1 MLRLLLCVN
10 LPLYQAPQPKFVK
23 FARFAFK
30 TTSTKFHPF
39 RIFRGSQKQQKT
51 SASLRLCVSP
61 LSTNPPPRLLN
72 HLRQATTSP
81 STSLLPLS
89 NSVTTAAAREISRRR
104 TFAIISHPDA
114 GKTTLTEK
122 LLLYGGAIG
131 LAGSVTSKKAQQST
145 SSDWMTMEKERGI
158 SVSSTV
164 LQFEYKDC
172 CVNLLDTPGHHDFSE
187 DTYRVLSAVDA
198 AVMVIDA
205 GKGIEAQTLK
215 LFDVCRKRGVPIFVF
230 INKMDRP
237 SRPPLELMDELE
249 KVLKLAPAPVNWPLG
264 DGPRFRGVYDRK
276 KDEVNLF
283 EKTAHGAFKAPLE
296 VAGIEDP
303 KIREAL
309 SEELYE
315 TVTSEVELLDGLT
328 EPLDIER
335 VLAGEQMPIYFGSAM
350 NNFGVQNMLESF
362 LEMAPPPTGRVSK
375 DEFIEPT
382 TDNFSGFVF
391 KIQANMNPRH
401 RDRAVFVRIVS
412 GVFQRDMQVIDQR
425 TGKKVRLANAQKL
438 FGQDRETLDTAYAG
452 DILALVGNYNF
463 LIGDTLTSDP
473 NVIYKEMPRFT
484 PECFTYI
491 INSDTANIKRYRS
504 GMEQLMKEGV
514 AQAYHV
520 HNSAQAVPLLGAVGP
535 LQFEVLQARLLSEYN
550 VETRLDPPRWTAVQW
565 FSENEPD
572 KGRSDREPPE
582 VTLPSGCVVA
592 RDQDDNWVV
601 LLSAQYLVKG
611 LHDRNEHLTFR
622 DSA

>member
-1 MLRLLLCVN
+1 MGQSTGRVANCTASSYQSLLFTRF
-10 LPLYQAPQPKFVK
+10 LPL
-23 FARFAFK
+23 
-30 TTSTKFHPF
+30 T
-39 RIFRGSQKQQKT
+39 T
-51 SASLRLCVSP
+51 SAS
-61 LSTNPPPRLLN
+61 TNTVP
-72 HLRQATTSP
+72 A
-81 STSLLPLS
+81 
-89 NSVTTAAAREISRRR
+89 AAAREIRRRR

-131 LAGSVTSKKAQQST
+131 LAGSVTSKKEQQST
-145 SSDWMTMEKERGI
+145 SSDWMGMEKERGI

-164 LQFEYKDC
+164 LQFDYKDC

-187 DTYRVLSAVDA
+187 DTYRVLSAVDS
-198 AVMVIDA
+198 AVMVIEA
-205 GKGIEAQTLK
+205 GKGVEPQTLK
-215 LFDVCRKRGVPIFVF
+215 LFEVCRRRGVPIFVF

-237 SRPPLELMDELE
+237 SRPPLELIDELE
-249 KVLKLAPAPVNWPLG
+249 KVLGLAPAPVNWPLG

-276 KDEVNLF
+276 KGEVNLY
-283 EKTAHGAFKAPLE
+283 ERTPHGAFKAPLE
-296 VAGIEDP
+296 VAGIED
-303 KIREAL
+303 KKVREAL
-309 SEELYE
+309 SDELYE
-315 TVTSEVELLDGLT
+315 TVTQEVELLDGVT

-362 LEMAPPPTGRVSK
+362 LEMAPSPTGRVSESK
-375 DEFIEPT
+375 MVDPN

-412 GVFQRDMQVIDQR
+412 GIFERDMQVVDQR
-425 TGKKVRLANAQKL
+425 SGRKVRLANAQKL

-473 NVIYKEMPRFT
+473 KVVYKEMPRFT

-514 AQAYHV
+514 AQAYQV
-520 HNSAQAVPLLGAVGP
+520 YGSAQAVPLLGAVGP
-535 LQFEVLQARLLSEYN
+535 LQFEVLQARLVSEYQ
-550 VETRLDPPRWTAVQW
+550 VETRLEQPSWTVVQW
-565 FSENEPD
+565 FQEKEPD
-572 KGRSDREPPE
+572 KLRSELDPPE
-582 VTLPSGCVVA
+582 VQLPSGSSIA
-592 RDQDDNWVV
+592 RDQDGQWVV
-601 LLSAQYLVKG
+601 LLSAKYLLG
-611 LHDRNEHLTFR
+611 ILHDRNEHLIFR
-622 DSA
+622 DHAND

>member
-1 MLRLLLCVN
+1 VLL
-10 LPLYQAPQPKFVK
+10 F
-23 FARFAFK
+23 
-30 TTSTKFHPF
+30 
-39 RIFRGSQKQQKT
+39 T
-51 SASLRLCVSP
+51 SAQP
-61 LSTNPPPRLLN
+61 LTIPVSTNTVP
-72 HLRQATTSP
+72 A
-81 STSLLPLS
+81 
-89 NSVTTAAAREISRRR
+89 AAAREISRRR

-131 LAGSVTSKKAQQST
+131 LAGSVTSKREQQAT
-145 SSDWMTMEKERGI
+145 SSDWMAMEKERGI

-164 LQFEYKDC
+164 LQFDYKEC

-205 GKGIEAQTLK
+205 GKGIEPQTLK
-215 LFDVCRKRGVPIFVF
+215 LFKVCRRRGVPIFVF

-237 SRPPLELMDELE
+237 SRPPLELIDELE
-249 KVLKLAPAPVNWPLG
+249 KVLGLAPAPVNWPLG
-264 DGPRFRGVYDRK
+264 DGPRFRGVYDRTK
-276 KDEVNLF
+276 GEVHLF
-283 EKTAHGAFKAPLE
+283 ERTPHGAFKAPLE
-296 VAGIEDP
+296 VAGIEDE
-303 KIREAL
+303 RVRAVL
-309 SEELYE
+309 GEELYE
-315 TVTSEVELLDGLT
+315 TVTQEVELLDGVT
-328 EPLDIER
+328 ESLDLER

-362 LEMAPPPTGRVSK
+362 LEMAPPPAGRVS
-375 DEFIEPT
+375 DREMIAPT

-412 GVFQRDMQVIDQR
+412 GIFERDMQVIDQR
-425 TGKKVRLANAQKL
+425 SGKKVRLANAQKL

-473 NVIYKEMPRFT
+473 SVVYDEMPRFT

-491 INSDTANIKRYRS
+491 LNSDTAKVKRYRS

-520 HNSAQAVPLLGAVGP
+520 HGTARAVPLLGAVGP
-535 LQFEVLQARLLSEYN
+535 LQFEVMQARLVSEYQ
-550 VETRLDPPRWTAVQW
+550 VETRLEAPPWTVVQW
-565 FSENEPD
+565 IEEKEPD
-572 KGRSDREPPE
+572 RSRSELDPPE
-582 VTLPSGCVVA
+582 VILPSGSALA
-592 RDQDDNWVV
+592 RDQEGQWVV
-601 LLSAQYLVKG
+601 LLPSKYLLTG
-611 LHDRNEHLTFR
+611 LRDRNEHLAFR
-622 DSA
+622 EHANRQGGCEVRKFRGI

>member
-1 MLRLLLCVN
+1 M
-10 LPLYQAPQPKFVK
+10 
-23 FARFAFK
+23 
-30 TTSTKFHPF
+30 S
-39 RIFRGSQKQQKT
+39 T
-51 SASLRLCVSP
+51 SASINTVP
-61 LSTNPPPRLLN
+61 
-72 HLRQATTSP
+72 
-81 STSLLPLS
+81 
-89 NSVTTAAAREISRRR
+89 AAASREISRRR

-131 LAGSVTSKKAQQST
+131 LAGSVTSKKEQQST
-145 SSDWMTMEKERGI
+145 SSDWMAMEKERGI

-215 LFDVCRKRGVPIFVF
+215 LFEVCRRRGVPIFVF

-237 SRPPLELMDELE
+237 SRPPLELLDELE
-249 KVLKLAPAPVNWPLG
+249 TVLKLAPAPVNWPLG

-283 EKTAHGAFKAPLE
+283 ERTAGGAFKAPLE
-296 VAGIEDP
+296 VAGIEDD
-303 KIREAL
+303 KVREAL
-309 SEELYE
+309 DEELYE
-315 TVTSEVELLDGLT
+315 TVKQEIELLDGLT
-328 EPLDIER
+328 EPLDIEC
-335 VLAGEQMPIYFGSAM
+335 VLAGKQMPIYFGSAM

-362 LEMAPPPTGRVSK
+362 LDLAPAPTGRVSN
-375 DEFIEPT
+375 DEMVEPT
-382 TDNFSGFVF
+382 TNNFSGFVF

-401 RDRAVFVRIVS
+401 RDRAVFIRIVS
-412 GVFQRDMQVIDQR
+412 GVFERDMQVIDQR

-473 NVIYKEMPRFT
+473 EVVYDEMPRFT

-491 INSDTANIKRYRS
+491 INKDTTNIKRYRS

-520 HNSAQAVPLLGAVGP
+520 HGSMQAVPMLGAVGP
-535 LQFEVLQARLLSEYN
+535 LQFEVLQARLISEYQC
-550 VETRLDPPRWTAVQW
+550 ETRLEQSPWTVVQWVEEKEPDPHRRESDPP
-565 FSENEPD
+565 EI
-572 KGRSDREPPE
+572 K
-582 VTLPSGCVVA
+582 LPSGCSVA
-592 RDQDDNWVV
+592 KDQDGNWVV
-601 LLSAQYLVKG
+601 LLSAKFYLG
-611 LHDRNEHLTFR
+611 ILHERNEHLTFR
-622 DSA
+622 DHANG

>member
-1 MLRLLLCVN
+1 
-10 LPLYQAPQPKFVK
+10 A
-23 FARFAFK
+23 
-30 TTSTKFHPF
+30 STP
-39 RIFRGSQKQQKT
+39 T
-51 SASLRLCVSP
+51 VS
-61 LSTNPPPRLLN
+61 
-72 HLRQATTSP
+72 
-81 STSLLPLS
+81 
-89 NSVTTAAAREISRRR
+89 AAASREISRRR

-131 LAGSVTSKKAQQST
+131 LAGSVTSKKEQQST
-145 SSDWMTMEKERGI
+145 SSDWMSMEKERGI

-164 LQFEYKDC
+164 LQFEYQNC

-215 LFDVCRKRGVPIFVF
+215 LFEVCRRRGVPIFVF

-237 SRPPLELMDELE
+237 SRPPLELIDELE
-249 KVLKLAPAPVNWPLG
+249 TVLKLAPAPVNWPLG
-264 DGPRFRGVYDRK
+264 DGPRFRGVYDRR

-283 EKTAHGAFKAPLE
+283 ERTSHGAFKAPLE
-296 VAGIEDP
+296 VAGIEDE
-303 KIREAL
+303 KVREAL
-309 SEELYE
+309 SDELYE
-315 TVTSEVELLDGLT
+315 AVTSEVELLDGLT
-328 EPLDIER
+328 ETLDVEK
-335 VLAGEQMPIYFGSAM
+335 VLAGQQMPIYFGSAM

-362 LEMAPPPTGRVSK
+362 LEMAPPPSGRIDVTA
-375 DEFIEPT
+375 DDVVDPEIE
-382 TDNFSGFVF
+382 NFSGFVF

-412 GVFQRDMQVIDQR
+412 GVFERDMQVVDQR

-473 NVIYKEMPRFT
+473 KITFNEMPRFT

-491 INSDTANIKRYRS
+491 LNKDTANIKRYRS

-520 HNSAQAVPLLGAVGP
+520 HGSAQSVPLLGAVGP
-535 LQFEVLQARLLSEYN
+535 LQFEVLQARLESEYS
-550 VETRLDPPRWTAVQW
+550 VETRLEHPRWNCVQW
-565 FSENEPD
+565 FVENEPD
-572 KGRSDREPPE
+572 KSRSDREPPE

-592 RDQDDNWVV
+592 RDQDGKWVV
-601 LLSAQYLVKG
+601 LLPAQYLVSI
-611 LHDRNEHLTFR
+611 LHDRNGHLTFR

>member
-1 MLRLLLCVN
+1 MS
-10 LPLYQAPQPKFVK
+10 AP
-23 FARFAFK
+23 
-30 TTSTKFHPF
+30 
-39 RIFRGSQKQQKT
+39 
-51 SASLRLCVSP
+51 
-61 LSTNPPPRLLN
+61 
-72 HLRQATTSP
+72 
-81 STSLLPLS
+81 
-89 NSVTTAAAREISRRR
+89 AAREIARRR

-131 LAGSVTSKKAQQST
+131 LAGSVTSKKEQQAT
-145 SSDWMTMEKERGI
+145 SSDWMSMEKERGI

-164 LQFEYKDC
+164 LQFEYQNY

-215 LFDVCRKRGVPIFVF
+215 LFEVCRRRGVPIFVF

-237 SRPPLELMDELE
+237 SRPPLELIDELE
-249 KVLKLAPAPVNWPLG
+249 KVLKLSPAPVNWPLG
-264 DGPRFRGVYDRK
+264 DGPRFRGVYDRM

-283 EKTAHGAFKAPLE
+283 ERTSHGAFKAPLE
-296 VAGIEDP
+296 VAGIEDE
-303 KIREAL
+303 KVREAL
-309 SEELYE
+309 SDDLYE
-315 TVTSEVELLDGLT
+315 SVIQEVELLDALT
-328 EPLDIER
+328 EPLDLQR

-362 LEMAPPPTGRVSK
+362 LEMAPAPVGRVSA
-375 DEFIEPT
+375 DEVLDPESV
-382 TDNFSGFVF
+382 NFSGFVF

-401 RDRAVFVRIVS
+401 RDRAVFIRIVS
-412 GVFQRDMQVIDQR
+412 GVFERDMQVIDQR
-425 TGKKVRLANAQKL
+425 SGKKVRLANAQKL
-438 FGQDRETLDTAYAG
+438 FGQDRATLDTAYAG
-452 DILALVGNYNF
+452 DILALVGNYQF

-473 NVIYKEMPRFT
+473 KVIYQEMPRFT

-491 INSDTANIKRYRS
+491 INSDTKNIKRYRA

-520 HNSAQAVPLLGAVGP
+520 HGSAQAVPLLGAVGP
-535 LQFEVLQARLLSEYN
+535 LQFEVLQARLLSEYQ
-550 VETRLDPPRWTAVQW
+550 VETRLEHPRWTVVQW
-565 FSENEPD
+565 FEEKVPE

-582 VTLPSGCVVA
+582 VKLPSACVLA
-592 RDQDDNWVV
+592 RDQDGQWVV
-601 LLSAQYLVKG
+601 LLSSAYLVSH
-611 LHDRNEHLTFR
+611 LHEQNNHLTFR
-622 DSA
+622 SHA

>member
-1 MLRLLLCVN
+1 MTT
-10 LPLYQAPQPKFVK
+10 P
-23 FARFAFK
+23 AF
-30 TTSTKFHPF
+30 TPNVPF
-39 RIFRGSQKQQKT
+39 
-51 SASLRLCVSP
+51 
-61 LSTNPPPRLLN
+61 
-72 HLRQATTSP
+72 
-81 STSLLPLS
+81 
-89 NSVTTAAAREISRRR
+89 AAASEIARRR

-131 LAGSVTSKKAQQST
+131 LAGSVTSKKEQQST
-145 SSDWMTMEKERGI
+145 SSDWMSMEKERGI

-164 LQFEYKDC
+164 LQFEYKNC
-172 CVNLLDTPGHHDFSE
+172 CINLLDTPGHHDFSE

-215 LFDVCRKRGVPIFVF
+215 LFEVCRRRGVPIFVF

-237 SRPPLELMDELE
+237 SRPPLELIDELE
-249 KVLKLAPAPVNWPLG
+249 TVLKLAPAPVNWPLG
-264 DGPRFRGVYDRK
+264 DGPRFRGVYDRRK
-276 KDEVNLF
+276 GEVNLF
-283 EKTAHGAFKAPLE
+283 ERTSHGSFKAPLE
-296 VAGIEDP
+296 VAGIEDD
-303 KIREAL
+303 KVREAL
-309 SEELYE
+309 SDELYLA
-315 TVTSEVELLDGLT
+315 VTSEIELLDGLT
-328 EPLDIER
+328 ETIDVER
-335 VLAGEQMPIYFGSAM
+335 VLAGQQMPIYFGSAM

-362 LEMAPPPTGRVSK
+362 LELAPPPAGRINVSA
-375 DEFIEPT
+375 DEMMDPEAGG
-382 TDNFSGFVF
+382 FSGFVF

-412 GVFQRDMQVIDQR
+412 GVFERDMQIVDQR

-438 FGQDRETLDTAYAG
+438 FGQGRETLDTAYAG

-463 LIGDTLTSDP
+463 LIGDTLTDNP
-473 NVIYKEMPRFT
+473 EVTFNEMPRFT

-491 INSDTANIKRYRS
+491 LNKDTANIKRYRS

-520 HNSAQAVPLLGAVGP
+520 HGSAQTVPLLGAVGP
-535 LQFEVLQARLLSEYN
+535 LQFEVLQARLESEYS
-550 VETRLDPPRWTAVQW
+550 VETRLEHPRWNCVQW
-565 FSENEPD
+565 FVEQEPD
-572 KGRSDREPPE
+572 KSRSHREPPE

-592 RDQDDNWVV
+592 RDQDGNWVV
-601 LLSAQYLVKG
+601 LLPAQYLVG
-611 LHDRNEHLTFR
+611 ILSDRNEHLIFR

>member
-1 MLRLLLCVN
+1 MS
-10 LPLYQAPQPKFVK
+10 YQ
-23 FARFAFK
+23 FARLTA
-30 TTSTKFHPF
+30 P
-39 RIFRGSQKQQKT
+39 
-51 SASLRLCVSP
+51 ASINTVS
-61 LSTNPPPRLLN
+61 
-72 HLRQATTSP
+72 
-81 STSLLPLS
+81 
-89 NSVTTAAAREISRRR
+89 AAAAHEISRRR

-131 LAGSVTSKKAQQST
+131 LAGSVTSKKEEQAT

-215 LFDVCRKRGVPIFVF
+215 LFEVCRRRGVPIFVF

-237 SRPPLELMDELE
+237 SRPPLELLDELE
-249 KVLKLAPAPVNWPLG
+249 NVLKLAPAPVNWPLG

-276 KDEVNLF
+276 KGEVNLF
-283 EKTAHGAFKAPLE
+283 ERTKRGAFMAPLE
-296 VAGIEDP
+296 VAGIEDD
-303 KIREAL
+303 KVREIL
-309 SEELYE
+309 SDDLYE
-315 TVTSEVELLDGLT
+315 TVTQEVEMLDGLT
-328 EPLDIER
+328 EPLEMER

-362 LEMAPPPTGRVSK
+362 LEMAPAPSGRVSN
-375 DEFIEPT
+375 DEMVDPNTEK
-382 TDNFSGFVF
+382 FSGFVF

-412 GVFQRDMQVIDQR
+412 GVFERDMQVIDQR
-425 TGKKVRLANAQKL
+425 SGKKVRLANAQKL

-473 NVIYKEMPRFT
+473 KVVYDEMPRFT
-484 PECFTYI
+484 PECFIYI
-491 INSDTANIKRYRS
+491 RNSDTTNIKRYRA
-504 GMEQLMKEGV
+504 GIEQLMKEGV
-514 AQAYHV
+514 AQAYYIHGSV
-520 HNSAQAVPLLGAVGP
+520 ERVPLLGAVGP
-535 LQFEVLQARLLSEYN
+535 LQFEVLQARLISEYQ
-550 VETRLDPPRWTAVQW
+550 VETRLESSPYSVVQW
-565 FSENEPD
+565 FEEKEPD
-572 KGRSDREPPE
+572 TMRRDSDPPP
-582 VTLPSGCVVA
+582 VKLPSGCAIA
-592 RDQDDNWVV
+592 RDQDNYWVV
-601 LLSAQYLVKG
+601 LLSSKYMVTV
-611 LHDRNEHLTFR
+611 LHEGNEHLIFR
-622 DSA
+622 DHATGD

>member
-1 MLRLLLCVN
+1 MSSFRATRGFFSPLAVLL
-10 LPLYQAPQPKFVK
+10 
-23 FARFAFK
+23 
-30 TTSTKFHPF
+30 T
-39 RIFRGSQKQQKT
+39 T
-51 SASLRLCVSP
+51 SASIKTVP
-61 LSTNPPPRLLN
+61 
-72 HLRQATTSP
+72 A
-81 STSLLPLS
+81 
-89 NSVTTAAAREISRRR
+89 AAAREISRRR

-131 LAGSVTSKKAQQST
+131 LAGSVTSKKEEQST
-145 SSDWMTMEKERGI
+145 SSDWMAMEKERGI

-164 LQFEYKDC
+164 LQFEYNGS

-215 LFDVCRKRGVPIFVF
+215 LFEVCRKRGVPIFVF
-230 INKMDRP
+230 VNKLDRP

-249 KVLKLAPAPVNWPLG
+249 DVLKLAPAPVNWPLG

-276 KDEVNLF
+276 KGEVNLF
-283 EKTAHGAFKAPLE
+283 ERTSRGAFKAPLE
-296 VAGIEDP
+296 VAGIEDDLV
-303 KIREAL
+303 REAL
-309 SEELYE
+309 GDDLHE
-315 TVTSEVELLDGLT
+315 TVTQEVEMLDGLT
-328 EPLDIER
+328 EPLDMAR

-350 NNFGVQNMLESF
+350 NNFGVQNMLEGF
-362 LEMAPPPTGRVSK
+362 LEMAPAPTGRVS
-375 DEFIEPT
+375 EGEMIQPNAA
-382 TDNFSGFVF
+382 NFSGFVF

-412 GVFQRDMQVIDQR
+412 GVFERDMQVIDQR

-473 NVIYKEMPRFT
+473 KIVYDEMPRFT

-491 INSDTANIKRYRS
+491 RNTDTTNIKRYRA
-504 GMEQLMKEGV
+504 GIEQLMKEGV
-514 AQAYHV
+514 AQSYFLHG
-520 HNSAQAVPLLGAVGP
+520 SIERVPLLGAVGP
-535 LQFEVLQARLLSEYN
+535 LQFEVLQARLVSEYQ
-550 VETRLDPPRWTAVQW
+550 VETRLEHSPWSVVQW
-565 FSENEPD
+565 FSEKEPD
-572 KGRSDREPPE
+572 TMRRDLDPPK
-582 VTLPSGCVVA
+582 VQLPSGCSIA
-592 RDQDDNWVV
+592 RDQDGNWVV
-601 LLSAQYLVKG
+601 LLGSKYLVAN
-611 LHDRNEHLTFR
+611 LHDRNEHLIFR
-622 DSA
+622 DHAND

>member
-1 MLRLLLCVN
+1 M
-10 LPLYQAPQPKFVK
+10 
-23 FARFAFK
+23 
-30 TTSTKFHPF
+30 STLVP
-39 RIFRGSQKQQKT
+39 
-51 SASLRLCVSP
+51 
-61 LSTNPPPRLLN
+61 
-72 HLRQATTSP
+72 
-81 STSLLPLS
+81 
-89 NSVTTAAAREISRRR
+89 TAAAREISRRR

-131 LAGSVTSKKAQQST
+131 LAGSVTSKKEQQST
-145 SSDWMTMEKERGI
+145 SSDWMAMEKERGI

-164 LQFEYKDC
+164 LQFEYKEC

-237 SRPPLELMDELE
+237 TRPPLELIDELE

-283 EKTAHGAFKAPLE
+283 ERTSRGAFKAPLE

-303 KIREAL
+303 KVREAL
-309 SEELYE
+309 SEDLYE
-315 TVTSEVELLDGLT
+315 TVTSEIELLDGLT
-328 EPLDIER
+328 EPLDLDR

-362 LEMAPPPTGRVSK
+362 LEMAPPPTGRISTGQ
-375 DEFIEPT
+375 DEIIDPRNEA
-382 TDNFSGFVF
+382 FSGFVF

-412 GVFQRDMQVIDQR
+412 GVFERDMQVIDQR

-473 NVIYKEMPRFT
+473 KIAYAEMPRFT

-491 INSDTANIKRYRS
+491 INSDTKNIKRYRS

-520 HNSAQAVPLLGAVGP
+520 HQSAQAVPLLGAVGP
-535 LQFEVLQARLLSEYN
+535 LQFEVLQARLIAEYQ
-550 VETRLDPPRWTAVQW
+550 VETRLEHPRWNCVQW
-565 FSENEPD
+565 LTENEPE
-572 KGRSDREPPE
+572 KGRSDREPPK
-582 VTLPSGCVVA
+582 VTLPTGCVIA
-592 RDQDDNWVV
+592 RDQDSQWVV
-601 LLSAQYLVKG
+601 LLPAAYLVSI
-611 LHDRNEHLTFR
+611 LQDRNEHLTFR
-622 DSA
+622 ESA

>member
-1 MLRLLLCVN
+1 MIWWVVNEAALSYQCV
-10 LPLYQAPQPKFVK
+10 PL
-23 FARFAFK
+23 
-30 TTSTKFHPF
+30 T
-39 RIFRGSQKQQKT
+39 T
-51 SASLRLCVSP
+51 SASINTVP
-61 LSTNPPPRLLN
+61 
-72 HLRQATTSP
+72 A
-81 STSLLPLS
+81 
-89 NSVTTAAAREISRRR
+89 AAARESSRRR

-131 LAGSVTSKKAQQST
+131 LAGSVTSKKEQQST

-164 LQFEYKDC
+164 LQFEYNDY

-215 LFDVCRKRGVPIFVF
+215 LFEVCRRRGVPIFVF

-237 SRPPLELMDELE
+237 SRPPLELLDELE

-276 KDEVNLF
+276 KGEVNLF
-283 EKTAHGAFKAPLE
+283 ERTVGGAFKAPLE
-296 VAGIEDP
+296 VAGIEDE
-303 KIREAL
+303 KVREAL
-309 SEELYE
+309 SDDLYE
-315 TVTSEVELLDGLT
+315 TVTQEVELLDGLT
-328 EPLDIER
+328 EPLDLER

-350 NNFGVQNMLESF
+350 NNFGVQSMLESF
-362 LEMAPPPTGRVSK
+362 LEMAPSPEGRLSGGEMVDPKTK
-375 DEFIEPT
+375 D
-382 TDNFSGFVF
+382 FSGFVF

-412 GVFQRDMQVIDQR
+412 GVFERDMQVIDQR
-425 TGKKVRLANAQKL
+425 SGKKVRLANAQKL

-463 LIGDTLTSDP
+463 LIGDTLTSNPKIVYD
-473 NVIYKEMPRFT
+473 EMPRFT

-491 INSDTANIKRYRS
+491 RNSDTTNIKRYRA
-504 GMEQLMKEGV
+504 GIEQLMKEGV
-514 AQAYHV
+514 AQAYYIHG
-520 HNSAQAVPLLGAVGP
+520 SIERVPLLGAVGP
-535 LQFEVLQARLLSEYN
+535 LQFEVLQARLISEYQ
-550 VETRLDPPRWTAVQW
+550 VETRLESSPYSVVQWLEEKEPDTMRRDSDPP
-565 FSENEPD
+565 EI
-572 KGRSDREPPE
+572 K
-582 VTLPSGCVVA
+582 LPSGCKIA
-592 RDQDDNWVV
+592 RDQDDGWVV
-601 LLSAQYLVKG
+601 LLSSKYMVSV
-611 LHDRNEHLTFR
+611 LHEGNEHLIFR
-622 DSA
+622 DHATGD

>member
-1 MLRLLLCVN
+1 MV
-10 LPLYQAPQPKFVK
+10 P
-23 FARFAFK
+23 
-30 TTSTKFHPF
+30 
-39 RIFRGSQKQQKT
+39 
-51 SASLRLCVSP
+51 ASV
-61 LSTNPPPRLLN
+61 
-72 HLRQATTSP
+72 AG
-81 STSLLPLS
+81 
-89 NSVTTAAAREISRRR
+89 EISRRR

-131 LAGSVTSKKAQQST
+131 LAGSVTSKKKQQAT
-145 SSDWMTMEKERGI
+145 SSDWMSMEKERGI

-164 LQFEYKDC
+164 LQFEYQDC

-215 LFDVCRKRGVPIFVF
+215 LFEVCRRRGVPIFVF
-230 INKMDRP
+230 VNKMDRP

-276 KDEVNLF
+276 KGEVHLF
-283 EKTAHGAFKAPLE
+283 ERTTHGAFKAPLE
-296 VAGIEDP
+296 VAGIEDE
-303 KIREAL
+303 KVHESL
-309 SEELYE
+309 GDELYE
-315 TVTSEVELLDGLT
+315 TVTQEVELLDGLT
-328 EPLDIER
+328 EPLDLER
-335 VLAGEQMPIYFGSAM
+335 VIAGEQMPIYFGSAM

-362 LEMAPPPTGRVSK
+362 LEMAPSPVGRVSQ
-375 DEFIEPT
+375 DELVDPN
-382 TDNFSGFVF
+382 DANFSGFVF

-412 GVFQRDMQVIDQR
+412 GVFERDMQVIDQR
-425 TGKKVRLANAQKL
+425 SGKKVRLANAQKL

-473 NVIYKEMPRFT
+473 KVVYNEMPRFT

-491 INSDTANIKRYRS
+491 LNSDTKNIKRYRA

-520 HNSAQAVPLLGAVGP
+520 HGSAQAVPLLGAVGP
-535 LQFEVLQARLLSEYN
+535 LQFEVLQARLISEYQ
-550 VETRLDPPRWTAVQW
+550 VETRLEHPRWSVVQW
-565 FSENEPD
+565 FEEND
-572 KGRSDREPPE
+572 RDTMRSDREPPE
-582 VTLPSGCVVA
+582 VKLPSGCAVA
-592 RDQDDNWVV
+592 RDQDGHWVV
-601 LLSAQYLVKG
+601 LLSSPYLVEN
-611 LHDRNEHLTFR
+611 LRERNEHLTFR
-622 DSA
+622 PHA

>member
-1 MLRLLLCVN
+1 M
-10 LPLYQAPQPKFVK
+10 
-23 FARFAFK
+23 
-30 TTSTKFHPF
+30 TTSSSFPTV
-39 RIFRGSQKQQKT
+39 
-51 SASLRLCVSP
+51 SAD
-61 LSTNPPPRLLN
+61 
-72 HLRQATTSP
+72 
-81 STSLLPLS
+81 
-89 NSVTTAAAREISRRR
+89 AARESSRRR

-131 LAGSVTSKKAQQST
+131 LAGSVTSKKEQQST
-145 SSDWMTMEKERGI
+145 SSDWMSMEKERGI
-158 SVSSTV
+158 SVSSTA
-164 LQFEYKDC
+164 LQFEYNNY

-215 LFDVCRKRGVPIFVF
+215 LFEVCRRRGVPIFVF

-237 SRPPLELMDELE
+237 SRPPLELVDELE
-249 KVLKLAPAPVNWPLG
+249 RVLKLAPAPVNWPLG
-264 DGPRFRGVYDRK
+264 DGPRFRGVYDRTK
-276 KDEVNLF
+276 GEVHLF
-283 EKTAHGAFKAPLE
+283 ERTSGGKFKAPLE
-296 VAGIEDP
+296 VAGIEDELVR
-303 KIREAL
+303 KAL
-309 SEELYE
+309 DDDLYE
-315 TVTSEVELLDGLT
+315 TVTQEIEMLDELT
-328 EPLDIER
+328 EPLDLEQ

-362 LEMAPPPTGRVSK
+362 LEMAPAPTGRVSHGEII
-375 DEFIEPT
+375 DPNTE
-382 TDNFSGFVF
+382 DFSGFVF

-412 GVFQRDMQVIDQR
+412 GVFKRDMQVIDQR

-463 LIGDTLTSDP
+463 LIGDTLTSNP
-473 NVIYKEMPRFT
+473 KITYNEMPRFT

-491 INSDTANIKRYRS
+491 VNKDTANIKRYRS

-520 HNSAQAVPLLGAVGP
+520 HGSTQAVPMLGAVGP
-535 LQFEVLQARLLSEYN
+535 LQFEVLQARLISEYQ
-550 VETRLDPPRWTAVQW
+550 VETRLEHSPWSVVQW
-565 FSENEPD
+565 FEEKEPD
-572 KGRSDREPPE
+572 PMRRERDAPE
-582 VTLPSGCVVA
+582 VQLPSGSAIA
-592 RDQDDNWVV
+592 RDQDGNWVV
-601 LLSAQYLVKG
+601 LLSQKFYVGL
-611 LHDRNEHLTFR
+611 LHDRNEHLIFR
-622 DSA
+622 DHAV

>member
-1 MLRLLLCVN
+1 M
-10 LPLYQAPQPKFVK
+10 
-23 FARFAFK
+23 
-30 TTSTKFHPF
+30 T
-39 RIFRGSQKQQKT
+39 
-51 SASLRLCVSP
+51 
-61 LSTNPPPRLLN
+61 
-72 HLRQATTSP
+72 
-81 STSLLPLS
+81 
-89 NSVTTAAAREISRRR
+89 TTASTPTVSAAASREISRRR

-131 LAGSVTSKKAQQST
+131 LAGSVTSKKEQQST
-145 SSDWMTMEKERGI
+145 SSDWMSMEKERGI

-164 LQFEYKDC
+164 LQFEYQNC

-215 LFDVCRKRGVPIFVF
+215 LFEVCRRRGVPIFVF

-237 SRPPLELMDELE
+237 SRPPLELIDELE
-249 KVLKLAPAPVNWPLG
+249 TVLKLAPAPVNWPLG
-264 DGPRFRGVYDRK
+264 DGPRFRGVYDRR

-283 EKTAHGAFKAPLE
+283 ERTSHGAFKAPLE
-296 VAGIEDP
+296 VAGIEDE
-303 KIREAL
+303 KVREAL
-309 SEELYE
+309 SDELYE
-315 TVTSEVELLDGLT
+315 AVTSEVELLDGLT
-328 EPLDIER
+328 ETLDVEK
-335 VLAGEQMPIYFGSAM
+335 VLAGQQMPIYFGSAM

-362 LEMAPPPTGRVSK
+362 LEMAPPPSGRIDVTA
-375 DEFIEPT
+375 DDVVDPEIE
-382 TDNFSGFVF
+382 NFSGFVF

-412 GVFQRDMQVIDQR
+412 GVFERDMQVVDQR

-473 NVIYKEMPRFT
+473 KITFNEMPRFT

-491 INSDTANIKRYRS
+491 LNKDTANIKRYRS

-520 HNSAQAVPLLGAVGP
+520 HGSAQSVPLLGAVGP
-535 LQFEVLQARLLSEYN
+535 LQFEVLQARLESEYS
-550 VETRLDPPRWTAVQW
+550 VETRLEHPRWNCVQW
-565 FSENEPD
+565 FVENEPD
-572 KGRSDREPPE
+572 KSRSDREPPE

-592 RDQDDNWVV
+592 RDQDGKWVV
-601 LLSAQYLVKG
+601 LLPAQYLVSI
-611 LHDRNEHLTFR
+611 LHDRNGHLTFR

>member
-1 MLRLLLCVN
+1 MKGVLLIRALPVN
-10 LPLYQAPQPKFVK
+10 SSPSL
-23 FARFAFK
+23 
-30 TTSTKFHPF
+30 T
-39 RIFRGSQKQQKT
+39 T
-51 SASLRLCVSP
+51 SASI
-61 LSTNPPPRLLN
+61 NPVP
-72 HLRQATTSP
+72 A
-81 STSLLPLS
+81 
-89 NSVTTAAAREISRRR
+89 AAAREISRRR

-131 LAGSVTSKKAQQST
+131 LAGSVTSKKEAQST
-145 SSDWMTMEKERGI
+145 SSDWMAMEKERGI

-164 LQFEYKDC
+164 LQFEYQDY

-215 LFDVCRKRGVPIFVF
+215 LFEVCRRRGVPIFVF

-237 SRPPLELMDELE
+237 SRPPMELMDELE

-276 KDEVNLF
+276 KGEVNLF
-283 EKTAHGAFKAPLE
+283 ERTPHGAFKAPLE
-296 VAGIEDP
+296 VAGIEDDAV
-303 KIREAL
+303 REVL
-309 SEELYE
+309 SDELYE
-315 TVTSEVELLDGLT
+315 TVIQEVELLDGLT

-362 LEMAPPPTGRVSK
+362 LEMAPLPAGRKS
-375 DEFIEPT
+375 DSEMIEPT
-382 TDNFSGFVF
+382 TNNFSGFVF

-412 GVFQRDMQVIDQR
+412 GIFERDMQVIDQR
-425 TGKKVRLANAQKL
+425 SGKKVRLANAQKL

-473 NVIYKEMPRFT
+473 RVVYKEMPRFT
-484 PECFTYI
+484 PECFAYI
-491 INSDTANIKRYRS
+491 LNKDTAGIKRYRS

-514 AQAYHV
+514 AQAYQV
-520 HNSAQAVPLLGAVGP
+520 HGSAQAVPLLGAVGP
-535 LQFEVLQARLLSEYN
+535 LQFEVMQARLAAEYQ
-550 VETRLDPPRWTAVQW
+550 VETRLETPSWTVVQW
-565 FSENEPD
+565 FEEKEPD
-572 KGRSDREPPE
+572 SSRGELDPPK
-582 VTLPSGCVVA
+582 VQLPSGCSVA
-592 RDQDDNWVV
+592 RDQDGQWAV
-601 LLSAQYLVKG
+601 LLPVKYLTSI
-611 LHDRNEHLTFR
+611 LHDRNEHLIFR
-622 DSA
+622 DHASD

>member
-1 MLRLLLCVN
+1 L
-10 LPLYQAPQPKFVK
+10 
-23 FARFAFK
+23 
-30 TTSTKFHPF
+30 TTSAKINTV
-39 RIFRGSQKQQKT
+39 
-51 SASLRLCVSP
+51 SA
-61 LSTNPPPRLLN
+61 
-72 HLRQATTSP
+72 
-81 STSLLPLS
+81 
-89 NSVTTAAAREISRRR
+89 AAAREIKRRR

-131 LAGSVTSKKAQQST
+131 LAGSVTSKKEQQST
-145 SSDWMTMEKERGI
+145 SSDWMAMEKERGI

-172 CVNLLDTPGHHDFSE
+172 CINLLDTPGHHDFSE

-215 LFDVCRKRGVPIFVF
+215 LFDVCRRRGVPIFVF

-237 SRPPLELMDELE
+237 SRPPLELIDELE
-249 KVLKLAPAPVNWPLG
+249 NVLKLAPAPVNWPLG

-276 KDEVNLF
+276 KGEVNLF
-283 EKTAHGAFKAPLE
+283 EKTVRGAFKAPLE
-296 VAGIEDP
+296 VAGIEDE
-303 KIREAL
+303 KVREAL
-309 SEELYE
+309 DDELYE
-315 TVTSEVELLDGLT
+315 TVTQEVEMLDGLT

-362 LEMAPPPTGRVSK
+362 LEMAPAPTGRVN
-375 DEFIEPT
+375 DGEMIAPNT
-382 TDNFSGFVF
+382 NNFSGFVF

-412 GVFQRDMQVIDQR
+412 GIFERDMQITDQR

-438 FGQDRETLDTAYAG
+438 FGKDRETLDTAYAG

-473 NVIYKEMPRFT
+473 KVVYNEMPRFT
-484 PECFTYI
+484 PECFAYI

-504 GMEQLMKEGV
+504 GIEQLMKEGV
-514 AQAYHV
+514 AQAYQV
-520 HNSAQAVPLLGAVGP
+520 HGSAQSVPLWGAVGP
-535 LQFEVLQARLLSEYN
+535 LQFEVLQARLISEYN
-550 VETRLDPPRWTAVQW
+550 VETRLENPPWSIVQW
-565 FSENEPD
+565 FEENEPD
-572 KGRSDREPPE
+572 ASRRSLDPPE
-582 VTLPSGCVVA
+582 VQLPSGSVIA
-592 RDQDDNWVV
+592 RDQDGRWVV
-601 LLSAQYLVKG
+601 LLTASYLVG
-611 LHDRNEHLTFR
+611 ILHDRNDHLTFR
-622 DSA
+622 DHAND

>member
-1 MLRLLLCVN
+1 M
-10 LPLYQAPQPKFVK
+10 
-23 FARFAFK
+23 
-30 TTSTKFHPF
+30 T
-39 RIFRGSQKQQKT
+39 T
-51 SASLRLCVSP
+51 SASIYTVP
-61 LSTNPPPRLLN
+61 
-72 HLRQATTSP
+72 A
-81 STSLLPLS
+81 
-89 NSVTTAAAREISRRR
+89 AAAREISRRR

-131 LAGSVTSKKAQQST
+131 LAGSVTSKKEQQST
-145 SSDWMTMEKERGI
+145 SSDWMAMEKERGI

-164 LQFEYKDC
+164 LQFEYNDC

-187 DTYRVLSAVDA
+187 DTYRVLSAVDS

-215 LFDVCRKRGVPIFVF
+215 LFEVCRRRGVPIFVF

-237 SRPPLELMDELE
+237 SRPPLELIDELE
-249 KVLKLAPAPVNWPLG
+249 RVLKLAPAPVNWPLG

-276 KDEVNLF
+276 KGEVNLF
-283 EKTAHGAFKAPLE
+283 ERTTGGAFKAPLE
-296 VAGIEDP
+296 VAGIEDE
-303 KIREAL
+303 KVREAL
-309 SEELYE
+309 DDELYE
-315 TVTSEVELLDGLT
+315 TVTQEVEMLDGLT
-328 EPLDIER
+328 EPLDVER

-362 LEMAPPPTGRVSK
+362 LEMAPPPSGRVS
-375 DEFIEPT
+375 DGEMIAPN

-401 RDRAVFVRIVS
+401 RDRAVFMRIVS
-412 GVFQRDMQVIDQR
+412 GIFERDMQVIDQR
-425 TGKKVRLANAQKL
+425 SGKKVRLANAQKL

-473 NVIYKEMPRFT
+473 KVVYNEMPRFT

-491 INSDTANIKRYRS
+491 RNSDTTNIKRYRS
-504 GMEQLMKEGV
+504 GIEQLMKEGV
-514 AQAYHV
+514 AQAYYTHG
-520 HNSAQAVPLLGAVGP
+520 SIERVPLLGAVGP
-535 LQFEVLQARLLSEYN
+535 LQFEVLQARLISEYQ
-550 VETRLDPPRWTAVQW
+550 VETRLESSPWSLVQWLQEKEPDTLRRDIDPPKVQ
-565 FSENEPD
+565 
-572 KGRSDREPPE
+572 
-582 VTLPSGCVVA
+582 LPSGSTIA
-592 RDQDDNWVV
+592 RDQDGNWVV
-601 LLSAQYLVKG
+601 LLSSKYLIAN

-622 DSA
+622 DHAND

>member
-1 MLRLLLCVN
+1 LN
-10 LPLYQAPQPKFVK
+10 
-23 FARFAFK
+23 
-30 TTSTKFHPF
+30 TSD
-39 RIFRGSQKQQKT
+39 
-51 SASLRLCVSP
+51 
-61 LSTNPPPRLLN
+61 STN
-72 HLRQATTSP
+72 T
-81 STSLLPLS
+81 LP
-89 NSVTTAAAREISRRR
+89 AAATREISRRR

-122 LLLYGGAIG
+122 LLLYGGAIE
-131 LAGSVTSKKAQQST
+131 LAGSVTSKKEQQST

-164 LQFEYKDC
+164 LQFDYQGY

-215 LFDVCRKRGVPIFVF
+215 LFEVCRKRGVPIFVF

-237 SRPPLELMDELE
+237 SRPPLELIDELE

-296 VAGIEDP
+296 VAGIEDE
-303 KIREAL
+303 KVREAL
-309 SEELYE
+309 GDELYE

-362 LEMAPPPTGRVSK
+362 LEMAPPPTGRISK
-375 DEFIEPT
+375 DEFIDPKT
-382 TDNFSGFVF
+382 NNFSGFVF

-401 RDRAVFVRIVS
+401 RDRAVFLRIVS
-412 GVFQRDMQVIDQR
+412 GIFERDMQVIDQR
-425 TGKKVRLANAQKL
+425 SGKKVRLANAQKL

-473 NVIYKEMPRFT
+473 NVVYNEMPRFP
-484 PECFTYI
+484 PEVFTYI
-491 INSDTANIKRYRS
+491 INKDTSNIKRYRS

-514 AQAYHV
+514 AQAYYV
-520 HNSAQAVPLLGAVGP
+520 HNSVSAVPLLGAVGP
-535 LQFEVLQARLLSEYN
+535 LQFEVIQARLLSEYQ
-550 VETRLDPPRWTAVQW
+550 VETRLEPPRWNCVQW
-565 FSENEPD
+565 FTEKEPT
-572 KGRSDREPPE
+572 KSRSDSAPPE
-582 VTLPSGCVVA
+582 VKLPTGCVIA
-592 RDQDDNWVV
+592 RDQDGQWVV
-601 LLSAQYLVKG
+601 LLTAQYLIRN
-611 LHDRNEHLTFR
+611 LHDRNEHLTF
-622 DSA
+622 

>member
-1 MLRLLLCVN
+1 MLVCFSGELPIALLRVTN
-10 LPLYQAPQPKFVK
+10 SMPL
-23 FARFAFK
+23 
-30 TTSTKFHPF
+30 
-39 RIFRGSQKQQKT
+39 IT
-51 SASLRLCVSP
+51 SASINTVP
-61 LSTNPPPRLLN
+61 N
-72 HLRQATTSP
+72 
-81 STSLLPLS
+81 
-89 NSVTTAAAREISRRR
+89 AAAREILRRR

-131 LAGSVTSKKAQQST
+131 LAGSVTSKKEQQTT
-145 SSDWMTMEKERGI
+145 SSDWMAMEKERGI

-164 LQFEYKDC
+164 LQFEYKNC
-172 CVNLLDTPGHHDFSE
+172 CINLLDTPGHHDFSE

-215 LFDVCRKRGVPIFVF
+215 LFEVCRRRGVPIFVF

-237 SRPPLELMDELE
+237 SRPPLELIDELE
-249 KVLKLAPAPVNWPLG
+249 NVLKLAPAPVNWPLG

-276 KDEVNLF
+276 KGEVNLF
-283 EKTAHGAFKAPLE
+283 ERTARGAFKAPLE
-296 VAGIEDP
+296 VAGIEDE
-303 KIREAL
+303 KVREAL
-309 SEELYE
+309 SDELYE
-315 TVTSEVELLDGLT
+315 TVTQEVELLDGVT
-328 EPLDIER
+328 DPLDIER

-362 LEMAPPPTGRVSK
+362 LEMAPLPAGRVS
-375 DEFIEPT
+375 DGEMIDPN

-412 GVFQRDMQVIDQR
+412 GVFERDMQIIDQR
-425 TGKKVRLANAQKL
+425 SGKKVRLANAQKL
-438 FGQDRETLDTAYAG
+438 FGQDRETLDKAYAG

-473 NVIYKEMPRFT
+473 KVVYKEMPRFT

-491 INSDTANIKRYRS
+491 LNKDTANIKRYRS
-504 GMEQLMKEGV
+504 GMAQLMKEGV

-520 HNSAQAVPLLGAVGP
+520 HGSAQAVPLLGAVGP
-535 LQFEVLQARLLSEYN
+535 LQFEVLQARLISEYQ
-550 VETRLDPPRWTAVQW
+550 VETRLEHPRWTVVQW
-565 FSENEPD
+565 FQEKEPV
-572 KGRSDREPPE
+572 KSRRDRDPPE
-582 VTLPSGCVVA
+582 VKLPTGGVIA
-592 RDQDDNWVV
+592 RDQDGQWVV
-601 LLSAQYLVKG
+601 LLPAKYLVG
-611 LHDRNEHLTFR
+611 SLHDRNEHLTFR
-622 DSA
+622 DHAND

>member
-1 MLRLLLCVN
+1 
-10 LPLYQAPQPKFVK
+10 
-23 FARFAFK
+23 
-30 TTSTKFHPF
+30 
-39 RIFRGSQKQQKT
+39 
-51 SASLRLCVSP
+51 
-61 LSTNPPPRLLN
+61 
-72 HLRQATTSP
+72 
-81 STSLLPLS
+81 
-89 NSVTTAAAREISRRR
+89 
-104 TFAIISHPDA
+104 
-114 GKTTLTEK
+114 
-122 LLLYGGAIG
+122 
-131 LAGSVTSKKAQQST
+131 
-145 SSDWMTMEKERGI
+145 MEKERGI

-164 LQFEYKDC
+164 LQFEYQGC

-187 DTYRVLSAVDA
+187 DTYRVLSAVDS

-215 LFDVCRKRGVPIFVF
+215 LFEVCRRRGVPIFVF

-237 SRPPLELMDELE
+237 SRPPLELIDELE

-296 VAGIEDP
+296 VAGIEDE
-303 KIREAL
+303 KVREAL
-309 SEELYE
+309 SDELYE

-328 EPLDIER
+328 EPLDVGK
-335 VLAGEQMPIYFGSAM
+335 VLAGQQMPIYFGSAM

-362 LEMAPPPTGRVSK
+362 LEMAPPPSGRISAGQ
-375 DEFIEPT
+375 DEMIDPGNEA
-382 TDNFSGFVF
+382 FSGFVF

-412 GVFQRDMQVIDQR
+412 GVFERDMQVIDQR
-425 TGKKVRLANAQKL
+425 SGKKVRLANAQKL

-473 NVIYKEMPRFT
+473 QITYQEMPRFT

-491 INSDTANIKRYRS
+491 INKDTANIKRYRS
-504 GMEQLMKEGV
+504 GMDQLMKEGV

-520 HNSAQAVPLLGAVGP
+520 HQSAQAVPLLGAVGP
-535 LQFEVLQARLLSEYN
+535 LQFEVLQARLVSEYQ
-550 VETRLDPPRWTAVQW
+550 VETRLEHPRWNCVQW
-565 FSENEPD
+565 FKENEPV
-572 KGRSDREPPE
+572 KSRSDRDPPE
-582 VTLPSGCVVA
+582 VTLPSGCVIA
-592 RDQDDNWVV
+592 RDQDGQWVV
-601 LLSAQYLVKG
+601 LLPAPYLVSI

>member
-1 MLRLLLCVN
+1 L
-10 LPLYQAPQPKFVK
+10 
-23 FARFAFK
+23 
-30 TTSTKFHPF
+30 T
-39 RIFRGSQKQQKT
+39 T
-51 SASLRLCVSP
+51 SASINTVP
-61 LSTNPPPRLLN
+61 
-72 HLRQATTSP
+72 A
-81 STSLLPLS
+81 
-89 NSVTTAAAREISRRR
+89 AAAREISRRR

-131 LAGSVTSKKAQQST
+131 LAGSVTSKKEQQST
-145 SSDWMTMEKERGI
+145 SSDWMAMEKERGI

-164 LQFEYKDC
+164 LQFEYNDC

-187 DTYRVLSAVDA
+187 DTYRVLSAVDS

-215 LFDVCRKRGVPIFVF
+215 LFEVCRRRGVPIFVF

-237 SRPPLELMDELE
+237 SRPPLELIDELE
-249 KVLKLAPAPVNWPLG
+249 RVLKLAPAPVNWPLG

-276 KDEVNLF
+276 KGEVNLF
-283 EKTAHGAFKAPLE
+283 ERTTGGAFKAPLE
-296 VAGIEDP
+296 VAGIEDE
-303 KIREAL
+303 KVREAL
-309 SEELYE
+309 DDELYE
-315 TVTSEVELLDGLT
+315 TVTQEVEMLDGLT
-328 EPLDIER
+328 EPLDVER

-362 LEMAPPPTGRVSK
+362 LEMAPPPSGRVS
-375 DEFIEPT
+375 DGEMIAPN

-401 RDRAVFVRIVS
+401 RDRAVFMRIVS
-412 GVFQRDMQVIDQR
+412 GVFERDMQVIDQR
-425 TGKKVRLANAQKL
+425 SGKKVRLANAQKL

-473 NVIYKEMPRFT
+473 KVVYNEMPRFT

-491 INSDTANIKRYRS
+491 RNSDTTNIKRYRS
-504 GMEQLMKEGV
+504 GIEQLMKEGV
-514 AQAYHV
+514 AQAYYTHG
-520 HNSAQAVPLLGAVGP
+520 SIERVPLLGAVGP
-535 LQFEVLQARLLSEYN
+535 LQFEVLQARLISEYQ
-550 VETRLDPPRWTAVQW
+550 VETRLESSPWSLVQWLQEKEPDTLRRDIDPPKVQ
-565 FSENEPD
+565 
-572 KGRSDREPPE
+572 
-582 VTLPSGCVVA
+582 LPSGSTIA
-592 RDQDDNWVV
+592 RDQDGNWVV
-601 LLSAQYLVKG
+601 LLSSKYLIAN

-622 DSA
+622 DHAND